1 MAKIDP
7 SARVEEG
14 AVLGDDVEVGPF
26 CLVGRDVRIGAGTRL
41 IAHVSVA
48 GHTSIG
54 ERCVIHPFASL
65 GGPPQDLGYRDEP
78 TQLQI
83 GNGVTIRESVT
94 MNRGTV
100 KGGGLTKVGD
110 GGFFM
115 AYSHV
120 GHDCIVGNNVIFAN
134 SATLGGHCE
143 VGDHVYIGGLTA
155 AHQFVRI
162 GPQAMLGGVSGL
174 RGDVIPYGI
183 VSGQFA
189 HLEGL
194 NVVGMR
200 RRKFTHQRL
209 QVIRSFYRDLFHTSG
224 VFAER
229 LARVQHRASDDPAVA
244 EILAFIAAG
253 KKRPLC
259 MPHAGID
266 GSDQRRHE
274 GE

>member
-1 MAKIDP
+1 MTKIDS
-7 SARVEEG
+7 SARIEDG
-14 AVLGDDVEVGPF
+14 AVIGDDAEIGPF
-26 CLVGRDVRIGAGTRL
+26 CTVGRDVTIGPRTRL
-41 IAHVSVA
+41 IGHVHVA
-48 GHTSIG
+48 GHTTIG
-54 ERCVIHPFASL
+54 EGCTIHPFATL
-65 GGPPQDLGYRDEP
+65 GGPPQDLSYRDEP
-78 TQLQI
+78 TRLEI

-94 MNRGTV
+94 MNRGTL
-100 KGGGLTKVGD
+100 KGGGLTRVGD
-110 GGFFM
+110 RGFFM

-120 GHDCIVGNNVIFAN
+120 GHDCLVGNDVIFAN

-143 VGDHVYIGGLTA
+143 VGDFVYIGGLTA

-194 NVVGMR
+194 NVRGMR
-200 RRKFTHQRL
+200 RRRFTHHRL

-229 LARVQHRASDDPAVA
+229 LARLQHRASDDPAVA

-266 GSDQRRHE
+266 GSDQRRSE
-274 GE
+274 AE